1 MAGGANALAI
11 GSALIDWGRAAS
23 PEAIGLDLSGL
34 KKKDEQKK
42 GPPNPPESEAP
53 ETPRPGEQTELTME
67 QIAQGDTIHKRQPN
81 ESDTWPKGLDHV
93 SFEEFKVAAANPKK
107 EQCPLS

>member
-1 MAGGANALAI
+1 MADGKNALAI

-42 GPPNPPESEAP
+42 DKPDPPESKPP
-53 ETPRPGEQTELTME
+53 ENKPEKQTELTMQ
-67 QIAQGDTIHKRQPN
+67 QIAQGDKIHQRKPD
-81 ESDTWPKGLDHV
+81 ESDTWPKGLDHT
-93 SFEEFKVAAANPKK
+93 SFEEFKVAAASGDYSQHPF
-107 EQCPLS
+107 S